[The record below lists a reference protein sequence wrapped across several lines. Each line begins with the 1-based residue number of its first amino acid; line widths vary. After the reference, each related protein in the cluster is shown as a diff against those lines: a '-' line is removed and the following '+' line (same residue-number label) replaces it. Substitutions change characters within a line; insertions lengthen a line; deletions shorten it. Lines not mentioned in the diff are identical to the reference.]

1 MNIADM
7 RQLVRRDLHDEEAT
21 DYRWTDA
28 ELDRHVQHAVRELS
42 LSVPLQATASLVTT
56 DGSRDVS
63 LRTLAD
69 LIRVEAA
76 EFPAGRYPPAY
87 VRFSVWGDNLTLHVD
102 AAPSGGEAVRLYY
115 LKLHTLDAIASTIPA
130 HLEELAA
137 MGAGGYAA
145 LEWASFATNR
155 VNVGGPQAWR
165 HFLVWGKE
173 RLRLFHAALARLSA
187 TNAVRTRQLYVPTG
201 AGPAQA
207 GDRGAS

>member
-1 MNIADM
+1 MNIVDM
-7 RQLVRRDLHDEEAT
+7 RSLVRRDLHDEEAA
-21 DYRWTDA
+21 DYRWSDA

-42 LSVPLQATASLVTT
+42 LSVPLQATASLVTV
-56 DGSRDVS
+56 DGSRDVGLGALS
-63 LRTLAD
+63 D

-76 EFPAGRYPPAY
+76 EYPSGRYPPSY
-87 VRFSVWGDNLTLHVD
+87 VRFSVWGDTLTLHVD
-102 AAPSGGEAVRLYY
+102 AAPGGGEAVRLYY
-115 LKLHTLDAIASTIPA
+115 LTLHSLDVASSTIPA
-130 HLEELAA
+130 HLEDVVA

-165 HFLVWGKE
+165 HFLAWGKE

-187 TNAVRTRQLYVPTG
+187 TNAVRSRQLYVPSA

-207 GDRGAS
+207 ADRGTS